1 MAAKDERRMV
11 FDVRGRRKN
20 VIRVVYAILALL
32 MGASLFLTVGPFNI
46 GELVGTGGTKSAGEV
61 LGEQAERIEERL
73 AKSPKDEALLL
84 ALTRTRIAA
93 GNAEVEVDPTTGA
106 KAVSPEAKVDFE
118 KALDA
123 WQRYLKEAGPEPSP
137 SGAQLV
143 AATHISL
150 AEAGGGDLGDIEADL
165 RKAAEAQEIVAKARP
180 SLGSLSTLA
189 IYQYFANDFAAG
201 DRAAREAAGKAT
213 EKSEAKAVKKQL
225 AAYRKRGKKWEK
237 QRKEIAKQER
247 KTGKEKLENPLGGLS
262 GSSGTTLTP

>member
-11 FDVRGRRKN
+11 FDVRGRRKH

-32 MGASLFLTVGPFNI
+32 MGASLFLTVGPFNV
-46 GELVGTGGTKSAGEV
+46 GELVGTGGSKSAGQV
-61 LGEQAERIEERL
+61 LEEQAERIEGRL
-73 AKSPKDEALLL
+73 AKNPKDEALLL
-84 ALTRTRIAA
+84 ALARARINA

-106 KAVSPEAKVDFE
+106 KVVSPEAKADFE
-118 KALDA
+118 TGLDA
-123 WQRYLKEAGPEPSP
+123 WARYLKVAGSEASS

-143 AATHISL
+143 AATYISL
-150 AEAGGGDLGDIEADL
+150 AEAGGGDLGDIETSL
-165 RKAAEAQEIVAKARP
+165 RRAAETQEIVAKARP

-201 DRAAREAAGKAT
+201 DRAAREAAAKAT
-213 EKSEAKAVKKQL
+213 QKSEAKGIEKQL

-247 KTGKEKLENPLGGLS
+247 KSGKEKLENPLGGLS
-262 GSSGTTLTP
+262 GSAGTTLTP